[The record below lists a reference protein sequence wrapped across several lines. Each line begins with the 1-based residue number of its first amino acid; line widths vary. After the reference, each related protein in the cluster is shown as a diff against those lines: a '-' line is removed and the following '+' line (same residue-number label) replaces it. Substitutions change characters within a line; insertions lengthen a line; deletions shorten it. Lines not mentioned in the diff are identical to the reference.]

1 MKYVNELRKT
11 DQQIQDLLKKDD
23 GGPVCMINLLKFRE
37 KAKYEDGRKTDL
49 TGVEAYGLYG
59 KPTGELVAELGGEIV
74 FTAVLQGMMVGEV
87 EELWDVM
94 VIAKYPTLQS
104 FIDLTSSPIYLKA
117 YHHRIAGLQGQL
129 NIASTQV

>member
-1 MKYVNELRKT
+1 
-11 DQQIQDLLKKDD
+11 
-23 GGPVCMINLLKFRE
+23 MINLMKFRE
-37 KAKYEDGRKTDL
+37 KAKYEDGRETDL

-74 FTAVLQGMMVGEV
+74 FTAVLKGMVVGEV

-94 VIAKYPTLQS
+94 AIAKYPTLQS
-104 FIDLTSSPIYLKA
+104 FIDMTSSPIYREA

>member
-1 MKYVNELRKT
+1 MKYINELRGT

-23 GGPVCMINLLKFRE
+23 GGPVCMINLMKFRE
-37 KAKYEDGRKTDL
+37 KAKYEDGRETDL

-74 FTAVLQGMMVGEV
+74 FTAVLKGMMVGEV

-104 FIDLTSSPIYLKA
+104 FIDLTSSPIYLKT

>member
-1 MKYVNELRKT
+1 MEYINELTKT
-11 DQQIQDLLKKDD
+11 DRQIQDLLKKDD
-23 GGPVCMINLLKFRE
+23 GGPVCMINLIKFRE
-37 KAKYEDGRKTDL
+37 KAKYEDGRETDL

-59 KPTGELVAELGGEIV
+59 KPTGELIAKLGGEIV
-74 FTAVLQGMMVGEV
+74 FSAILKGMVVGEV

-94 VIAKYPTLQS
+94 AVAKYPTLQS
-104 FIDLTSSPIYLKA
+104 FIDMTSSPIYREA

>member
-1 MKYVNELRKT
+1 MEYINELRKT

-23 GGPVCMINLLKFRE
+23 GGPVCMINLMKFRE
-37 KAKYEDGRKTDL
+37 KAKYEDGRETDL
-49 TGVEAYGLYG
+49 TGVEAYDLYG
-59 KPTGELVAELGGEIV
+59 KPTGKLIAELGGEIV
-74 FTAVLQGMMVGEV
+74 FTAVLKGMVVGEV

-94 VIAKYPTLQS
+94 AIAKYPTLQS
-104 FIDLTSSPIYLKA
+104 FIDMTSSSIYLEA

>member
-1 MKYVNELRKT
+1 MEYINELRGT

-23 GGPVCMINLLKFRE
+23 GGPVCMINLMKFRE
-37 KAKYEDGRKTDL
+37 KAKYEDGRETDL
-49 TGVEAYGLYG
+49 TGVEAYDLYG
-59 KPTGELVAELGGEIV
+59 KPTGELIAELGGEIV
-74 FTAVLQGMMVGEV
+74 FTAVLKGMVVGEV

-94 VIAKYPTLQS
+94 AIAKYPTLQS
-104 FIDLTSSPIYLKA
+104 FIDMTSSPIYRET

>member
-1 MKYVNELRKT
+1 MKYINELRGT

-37 KAKYEDGRKTDL
+37 KAKYEDGRETDL
-49 TGVEAYGLYG
+49 TGVEAYDLYG

-74 FTAVLQGMMVGEV
+74 FTAVLKGMVVGEV

-94 VIAKYPTLQS
+94 AIAKYPTLQS
-104 FIDLTSSPIYLKA
+104 FIDMTSSHIYLEA

>member
-23 GGPVCMINLLKFRE
+23 GGPVCMINLMKFRE
-37 KAKYEDGRKTDL
+37 KAKYEDGRETDL
-49 TGVEAYGLYG
+49 TGIEAYDLYG
-59 KPTGELVAELGGEIV
+59 KPTGELIAELGGEIV
-74 FTAVLQGMMVGEV
+74 FTAVLKGMVVGEV

>member
-1 MKYVNELRKT
+1 MKYINELRGT

-23 GGPVCMINLLKFRE
+23 GGPVCMINLMKFRE
-37 KAKYEDGRKTDL
+37 KAKYEDGRETDL
-49 TGVEAYGLYG
+49 TGIEAYDLYG
-59 KPTGELVAELGGEIV
+59 KPTGELIAELGGEIV
-74 FTAVLQGMMVGEV
+74 FTAVLKGMVVGEV

-94 VIAKYPTLQS
+94 AIAKYPTLQS
-104 FIDLTSSPIYLKA
+104 FIDMTSSPIYLQA